1 MEKFNLHVLGCGSAQ
16 PTLRHHQT
24 SQVLNIHEKLF
35 MIDCGEGTQQQLRTT
50 HLSFSRL
57 NHIFISHLHGD
68 HCFGLIGLISTFSLL
83 GRTKS
88 LHVYAPSELEG
99 LMRPQLQFFC
109 NGIMAFDVVFHPF
122 STKKGA
128 VIYEDRTISVE
139 TIPLQHRM
147 PCCGFIFREKPALP
161 HIKRDMIDYLG
172 IPHFEINR
180 IKLGGDWTKADG
192 TVVPHHMLV
201 NPPRA
206 ARSYAYLSDTAF
218 LPERAPLIKNVS
230 VLFHE
235 ATFAT
240 SAAARA
246 TQTMH
251 STAAQAA
258 QMAKLANCG
267 KLIIGHFSSRYE
279 NEDILLEESREIFP
293 NTMLAYEG
301 MQLEI
306 GNEQ

>member
-1 MEKFNLHVLGCGSAQ
+1 
-16 PTLRHHQT
+16 
-24 SQVLNIHEKLF
+24 

-88 LHVYAPSELEG
+88 LHVYAPSELET
-99 LMRPQLQFFC
+99 LMKPQLHFFC

-122 STKKGA
+122 STKESA
-128 VIYEDRTISVE
+128 VIYDDKTVSVT
-139 TIPLQHRM
+139 TIPLRHRM
-147 PCCGFIFREKPALP
+147 PCCGFVFREKPALP
-161 HIKRDMIDYLG
+161 HIKRDMIDYLN
-172 IPHFEINR
+172 IPHYEINR
-180 IKLGGDWTKADG
+180 IKQGGDWVKADG
-192 TVVPHHMLV
+192 TIVPHHMLV
-201 NPPRA
+201 TPSRA

-218 LPERAPLIKNVS
+218 LPERAPMIRNVS

-240 SAAARA
+240 AAAARA
-246 TQTMH
+246 AQTMH

-267 KLIIGHFSSRYE
+267 KLVIGHFSSRYE
-279 NEDILLEESREIFP
+279 NENVLLEESREIFP
-293 NTMLAYEG
+293 DTILAYEG

-306 GNEQ
+306 GSNQ

>member
-139 TIPLQHRM
+139 TIPLRHRM

-180 IKLGGDWTKADG
+180 IKLGGDWSKADG

-201 NPPRA
+201 TPPRA

-230 VLFHE
+230 VLFH
-235 ATFAT
+235 
-240 SAAARA
+240 
-246 TQTMH
+246 
-251 STAAQAA
+251 
-258 QMAKLANCG
+258 
-267 KLIIGHFSSRYE
+267 
-279 NEDILLEESREIFP
+279 
-293 NTMLAYEG
+293 
-301 MQLEI
+301 
-306 GNEQ
+306 

>member
-139 TIPLQHRM
+139 TIPLRHRM
-147 PCCGFIFREKPALP
+147 PC
-161 HIKRDMIDYLG
+161 DYLG

-201 NPPRA
+201 TPPRA

-267 KLIIGHFSSRYE
+267 KLVIGHFSSRYE

>member
-1 MEKFNLHVLGCGSAQ
+1 M
-16 PTLRHHQT
+16 
-24 SQVLNIHEKLF
+24 
-35 MIDCGEGTQQQLRTT
+35 
-50 HLSFSRL
+50 
-57 NHIFISHLHGD
+57 
-68 HCFGLIGLISTFSLL
+68 
-83 GRTKS
+83 
-88 LHVYAPSELEG
+88 
-99 LMRPQLQFFC
+99 QFFC
-109 NGIMAFDVVFHPF
+109 NGIMAFDVMFHPF

-139 TIPLQHRM
+139 TIPLRHRM

-201 NPPRA
+201 TPPRA